1 MSEVFAQLMP
11 DRFSEIGKDIGH
23 RSIARCQINRQ
34 TIGNIVKRYRLGLY
48 KMVLQ
53 WWSAMS
59 DVGLAPR
66 TRTNQKINKNYIIY
80 PNIIILS
87 VRVAC

>member
-1 MSEVFAQLMP
+1 MSELHVFVQLMP
-11 DRFSEIGKDIGH
+11 DRFNENVNDFGQ

-53 WWSAMS
+53 
-59 DVGLAPR
+59 
-66 TRTNQKINKNYIIY
+66 
-80 PNIIILS
+80 
-87 VRVAC
+87 

>member
-1 MSEVFAQLMP
+1 MKFKHDMVKKVCAIVGDVLFFFQGGKQMSEVFAQLMP

-53 WWSAMS
+53 
-59 DVGLAPR
+59 
-66 TRTNQKINKNYIIY
+66 
-80 PNIIILS
+80 
-87 VRVAC
+87 

>member
-53 WWSAMS
+53 
-59 DVGLAPR
+59 
-66 TRTNQKINKNYIIY
+66 
-80 PNIIILS
+80 
-87 VRVAC
+87 